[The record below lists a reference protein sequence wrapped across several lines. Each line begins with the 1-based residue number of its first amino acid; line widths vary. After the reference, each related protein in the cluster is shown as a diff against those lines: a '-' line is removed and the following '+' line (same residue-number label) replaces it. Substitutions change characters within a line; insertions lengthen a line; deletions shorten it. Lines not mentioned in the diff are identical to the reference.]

1 MAVNKM
7 ELRDIEYFAVVAEH
21 GHLGRAAEALGLTTP
36 ALSKSL
42 RRLEKSVEAKLV
54 KRTPKGVELTTE
66 GSALL
71 AHVAHLRTS
80 LHDVAREVADL
91 SRGRVGHL
99 RIGAHT
105 DLVEPL
111 LTPACSV
118 LLKDGP
124 KVTLTVSVGNNPLL
138 VPALRTGD
146 LDLIVS
152 AIPAVPFADIIQE
165 HLIDDEFAV
174 YASATH
180 RLARQRRV
188 TIADVA
194 TERWAL
200 TESGT
205 LTSQSLH
212 RAFENHGLAAPKVAM
227 VAVSVSLKLRTVAST
242 DLLGFSS
249 RRALR
254 QVGPE
259 LRLVELTVKELSWR
273 RRVGIGYRK
282 DGYLSPAAQ
291 RFIEILKTTA
301 KEIAKGP

>member
-1 MAVNKM
+1 M

-21 GHLGRAAEALGLTTP
+21 RHLGRAAEVLGLSTP

-80 LHDVAREVADL
+80 LDDVAREVADL
-91 SRGRVGHL
+91 GRGGVGHL

-111 LTPACSV
+111 LTPACSA
-118 LLKDGP
+118 LLKEGS
-124 KVTLTVSVGNNPLL
+124 KVTLTVTVGNNPLL
-138 VPALRTGD
+138 VPALRAGD

-152 AIPAVPFADIIQE
+152 AIPTVPFADIIQE
-165 HLIDDEFAV
+165 HLINDEFAV
-174 YASATH
+174 YASAAH
-180 RLARQRRV
+180 RLARQQRV
-188 TIADVA
+188 TISDVA
-194 TERWAL
+194 EERWAL
-200 TESGT
+200 TEAGT

-212 RAFENHGLAAPKVAM
+212 RAFENCGLAAPKVAM
-227 VAVSVSLKLRTVAST
+227 VAVSVSLKLLTVAST

-249 RRALR
+249 RRVLR
-254 QVGPE
+254 QAGPE
-259 LRLVELTVKELSWR
+259 LRLVELPVKDLFWC

-282 DGYLSPAAQ
+282 DAYRSPAAK
-291 RFIEILKTTA
+291 RFIQILKTTA
-301 KEIAKGP
+301 KEISA